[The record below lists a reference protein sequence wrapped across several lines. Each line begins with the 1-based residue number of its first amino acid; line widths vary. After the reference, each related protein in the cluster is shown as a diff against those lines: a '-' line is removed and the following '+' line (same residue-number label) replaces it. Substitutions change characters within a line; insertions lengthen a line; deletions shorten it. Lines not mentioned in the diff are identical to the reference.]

1 MIGPPEPE
9 GGSSR
14 RVCDYLSIS
23 VSVAGSMV
31 RADKQCDGELV
42 VARGRG
48 TSLNPGN
55 RFDEIRLVV
64 LEETRAAARREHP
77 DGVRM
82 ATRVYDDHSRWVS
95 STRWTAPIW
104 ASRGR

>member
-1 MIGPPEPE
+1 
-9 GGSSR
+9 
-14 RVCDYLSIS
+14 
-23 VSVAGSMV
+23 MV

-82 ATRVYDDHSRWVS
+82 ATRVYDDHSRWGS